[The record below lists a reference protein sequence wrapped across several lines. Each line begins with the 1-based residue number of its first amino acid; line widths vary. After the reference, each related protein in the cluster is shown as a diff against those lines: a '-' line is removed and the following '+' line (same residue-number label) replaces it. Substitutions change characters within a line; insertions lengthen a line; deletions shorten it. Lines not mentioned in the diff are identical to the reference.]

1 MRATPLAAIAA
12 LFFAALCAFAP
23 GAASAQQ
30 RDTVYVVS
38 GVSVDETAANAAE
51 AQAAG
56 FAAAH
61 RQAFERLVRR
71 VTTPAELA
79 ARGGVPALDPVTLE
93 RLVMSV
99 DVQEQRRSA
108 TRYIGRLSVRFNAD
122 AVRAL
127 LQQQSLAIVETRT
140 SPVLVAPVLADGA
153 DPETAAEML
162 ALWRNVWAEGGF
174 DYELVPLAVASESL
188 QGPPSWQIAQP
199 HAQSGA
205 ATSVL
210 YAALRLQGGAA
221 TATLVEVD
229 ATGARDRGTV
239 TAPIN
244 GGDTAALRAALTS
257 LAHQANA
264 PIQDAWK
271 ARLPTTSGE
280 RGRISASA
288 LYSDQAQWERIKD
301 ALEGAAATLISQ
313 IRIEAVG
320 RQGALVSFSFTG
332 DRSQLAAELA
342 RRGVQLQDSPQG
354 PVLRV
359 AGR

>member
-1 MRATPLAAIAA
+1 MRATPLAAVTA

-23 GAASAQQ
+23 GAASAQG
-30 RDTVYVVS
+30 RDNVYVVS
-38 GVSVDETAANAAE
+38 GVAVDETAANAAE

-71 VTTPAELA
+71 VTSPSELA
-79 ARGGVPALDPVTLE
+79 ARGGAPALDAAALE
-93 RLVMSV
+93 RLVLSV

-122 AVRAL
+122 AVRAW
-127 LQQQSLAIVETRT
+127 LQGQGLSVIETRT

-153 DPETAAEML
+153 DPETAAETL
-162 ALWRNVWAEGGF
+162 ALWREVWSQGGF
-174 DYELVPLAVASESL
+174 GDELAPLAIAPEQL
-188 QGPPSWQIAQP
+188 QGPPSWQAAAPYAQ
-199 HAQSGA
+199 AAA

-210 YAALRLQGGAA
+210 YAALRLQPGAA
-221 TATLVEVD
+221 AATLIEVD
-229 ATGARDRGTV
+229 ASGTRDRGVV
-239 TAPIN
+239 TAPVN
-244 GGDTAALRAALTS
+244 GGDAAALRAALSS
-257 LAHQANA
+257 LAHQTNA

-271 ARLPTTSGE
+271 ARLPSTGGE

-288 LYSDQAQWERIKD
+288 IYSDQAQWEQIKD

-320 RQGALVSFSFTG
+320 RQGALVSFSFVG
-332 DRSQLAAELA
+332 DRGQLAAELA